1 MLRKD
6 VTLLTQPPPAD
17 PAITPQT
24 PDVRVETTLNALDGA
39 IDLLSELESGPAV
52 PKRRGRIDLVAL
64 LMELS
69 PGASLSFEP
78 GAGTEVAGDESEFRR
93 MLHVLVGQTSSA
105 SGGGKDRGS
114 AVHVKREGD
123 WVRVTATLGPDVSAS
138 SELERRWLSRMAVRL
153 GGRLDLEGGTMSL
166 VLPAD
171 ASSDQTEMA
180 DLRKELEQAQQLGE
194 AYARELAAVFA
205 AGQLPEVDAASDR
218 RDVATR
224 RFELLVSLASAV
236 HRELHPLVRGLK
248 EHADRGAQPSPV
260 DGLVSLGLALSS
272 ELGRVAQ
279 CPTTESTSRVDLAR
293 LVRDAA
299 ASVDPH
305 AARHTV
311 SVDVDAPQSLSIAS
325 KPGALSLLVHALLDH
340 AILATPAKGRVRV
353 SLRAENGSGV
363 LSVADGGP
371 PIPAPAHADL
381 LEHHAD
387 PAAFGRPTG
396 PALVIAHTTAAYL
409 GTRVKLG
416 DGADGSSVVEAR
428 LGTV

>member
-17 PAITPQT
+17 PAITLQP
-24 PDVRVETTLNALDGA
+24 PDVRFETTLNALDGA
-39 IDLLSELESGPAV
+39 IDLLTELQSGPVA

-64 LMELS
+64 MMELS
-69 PGASLSFEP
+69 PGANLSFEP

-93 MLHVLVGQTSSA
+93 MLHVLVGQASSA
-105 SGGGKDRGS
+105 AGGGKDTGA
-114 AVHVKREGD
+114 AVHVRREGD
-123 WVRVTATLGPDVSAS
+123 WVRVTANLGPDVSAS

-205 AGQLPEVDAASDR
+205 AGHLPEVDAASDS

-236 HRELHPLVRGLK
+236 HRELAPIMRGLK
-248 EHADRGAQPSPV
+248 EHAERGVPSSGE
-260 DGLVSLGLALSS
+260 GLVSIGLELSS

-279 CPTTESTSRVDLAR
+279 CPTTESTSSVDLAR

-299 ASVDPH
+299 AAVDPQ
-305 AARHTV
+305 AARRTV
-311 SVDVDAPQSLSIAS
+311 TIDIDTPESLDVSS
-325 KPGALSLLVHALLDH
+325 KREALSLLVHALLVH
-340 AILATPAKGRVRV
+340 AILATPANGRVRV
-353 SLRAENGSGV
+353 SLRDDAGSGV

-371 PIPAPAHADL
+371 AIAAPAHADL

-387 PAAFGRPTG
+387 PASFGRPTG

-416 DGADGSSVVEAR
+416 EGADGTSVVEAR
-428 LGTV
+428 LGAI

>member
-24 PDVRVETTLNALDGA
+24 PDTRFETTLNALDGA
-39 IDLLSELESGPAV
+39 IDLLTELESGPAA

-69 PGASLSFEP
+69 PGANLSFEP
-78 GAGTEVAGDESEFRR
+78 GAGTEIAGDESEFRR
-93 MLHVLVGQTSSA
+93 MLHVLVGQASSA
-105 SGGGKDRGS
+105 AGGGKDTS
-114 AVHVKREGD
+114 SPVIKREGD
-123 WVRVTATLGPDVSAS
+123 WVRVTANLGPDVSAS

-171 ASSDQTEMA
+171 ASSDQSEMA

-205 AGQLPEVDAASDR
+205 AGQLPEVDATSDR

-224 RFELLVSLASAV
+224 RFELLVSMASAV
-236 HRELHPLVRGLK
+236 HRELAPLMRGLK
-248 EHADRGAQPSPV
+248 EHTDRGDLSAAE
-260 DGLVSLGLALSS
+260 GLVSIGLDLSS

-279 CPTTESTSRVDLAR
+279 CPTTEATTRVDLAR
-293 LVRDAA
+293 VVKDAA
-299 ASVDPH
+299 ASVDAH
-305 AARHTV
+305 AARRTV
-311 SVDVDAPQSLSIAS
+311 SVDVDAPESLSIS
-325 KPGALSLLVHALLDH
+325 TKPEATSLLVHALLDH
-340 AILATPAKGRVRV
+340 AILATPVGGRVRASV
-353 SLRAENGSGV
+353 RAEAGAGILQV
-363 LSVADGGP
+363 TDGGP

-381 LEHHAD
+381 LEHRAD

-396 PALVIAHTTAAYL
+396 PALVIAHATASYL

-416 DGADGSSVVEAR
+416 EGADGTSIVEAC
-428 LGTV
+428 LGAPV

>member
-24 PDVRVETTLNALDGA
+24 PDLRFETTLNALDGA
-39 IDLLSELESGPAV
+39 IDLLTELESGPAL

-69 PGASLSFEP
+69 PGANLSFEP

-93 MLHVLVGQTSSA
+93 MLHVLVGQASSA
-105 SGGGKDRGS
+105 AGGGKDTTS
-114 AVHVKREGD
+114 AVHVRREGD
-123 WVRVTATLGPDVSAS
+123 WVRVTANLGPDVSAS

-171 ASSDQTEMA
+171 ASSDQSEMA

-236 HRELHPLVRGLK
+236 HRELAPLIRGLK
-248 EHADRGAQPSPV
+248 EHTDRGGPSPAE
-260 DGLVSLGLALSS
+260 GLVSIGLELSS

-293 LVRDAA
+293 IVQEAA
-299 ASVDPH
+299 AAVDPQ
-305 AARHTV
+305 AARRRVT
-311 SVDVDAPQSLSIAS
+311 VDVDAPASIPIAT
-325 KPGALSLLVHALLDH
+325 KPAAASLLVHALLDH
-340 AILATPAKGRVRV
+340 AILATPAGSCVRV
-353 SLRAENGSGV
+353 SLRADDGTGI
-363 LSVADGGP
+363 LLVADGGP

-396 PALVIAHTTAAYL
+396 PALVIAQATAAYL

-416 DGADGSSVVEAR
+416 EGADGTSVVETRFGAA
-428 LGTV
+428 